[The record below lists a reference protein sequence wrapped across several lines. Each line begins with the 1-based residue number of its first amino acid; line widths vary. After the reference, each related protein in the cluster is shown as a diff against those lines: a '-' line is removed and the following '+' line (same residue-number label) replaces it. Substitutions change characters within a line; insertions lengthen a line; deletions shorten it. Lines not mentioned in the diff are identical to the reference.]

1 MKKQVKKTIPK
12 FKNEAQE
19 RKFWETHDLTDYFD
33 LSKPVK
39 VSMPN
44 LKPTTASISIRLS
57 QNVLEK
63 IKAQANKMDVPYQSL
78 MKIWLNEKLDESYR
92 QA

>member
-1 MKKQVKKTIPK
+1 MKKQVKKAIPK

-19 RKFWETHDLTDYFD
+19 LKFWETHDLTDYFD